1 MSLLNGKKEKLTI
14 SQELEEEQQRK
25 KELKIPEKEIVQIV
39 AKIIKSSN
47 SIQLGTIFSL
57 NNKQKKYIIVAGD
70 ENMIEKLDKD
80 MIEAMKNKE
89 KDRLTV
95 IRMVK
100 ASLKQ
105 EQIDHK
111 KEINDELL
119 IDVVNKQIKMR
130 KDSVAEFEKG
140 NRQDLIDKTQ
150 EEIKVLLA
158 YLPEQ
163 LSQEEV
169 EKIIDEIFAEVKP
182 EGPKDMGKVM
192 GLAQAKL
199 KGKADM
205 KEVSTIIR
213 GKLQ

>member
-1 MSLLNGKKEKLTI
+1 MVEKL
-14 SQELEEEQQRK
+14 E
-25 KELKIPEKEIVQIV
+25 
-39 AKIIKSSN
+39 
-47 SIQLGTIFSL
+47 
-57 NNKQKKYIIVAGD
+57 
-70 ENMIEKLDKD
+70 KD
-80 MIEAMKNKE
+80 MIEAMKNKD

-111 KEINDELL
+111 KEINDDLL

-130 KDSVAEFEKG
+130 KDSITEFEKG
-140 NRQDLIDKTQ
+140 NRQDLIEKTQ
-150 EEIKVLLA
+150 AEINVLLA

-163 LSQEEV
+163 LSKEEV
-169 EKIIDEIFAEVKP
+169 LKIIDEIFKEVNP

-192 GLAQAKL
+192 GLAQGKL

-213 GKLQ
+213 EKLQG

>member
-1 MSLLNGKKEKLTI
+1 MVE
-14 SQELEEEQQRK
+14 QLE
-25 KELKIPEKEIVQIV
+25 
-39 AKIIKSSN
+39 
-47 SIQLGTIFSL
+47 
-57 NNKQKKYIIVAGD
+57 
-70 ENMIEKLDKD
+70 KD
-80 MIEAMKNKE
+80 MIEAMKSKD

-111 KEINDELL
+111 KEINDDLL

-130 KDSVAEFEKG
+130 KDSIAEFEKG
-140 NRQDLIDKTQ
+140 GRQDLVDKTQ
-150 EEIKVLLA
+150 EEIDILMK

-163 LSQEEV
+163 LSSEEV
-169 EKIIDEIFAEVKP
+169 NKIIDEIFEEVKP
-182 EGPKDMGKVM
+182 EGQKDMGKVM
-192 GLAQAKL
+192 KEAQAKL

-213 GKLQ
+213 EKLQ

>member
-1 MSLLNGKKEKLTI
+1 MVEQLEKDMIAAMKAGEKEKLI
-14 SQELEEEQQRK
+14 
-25 KELKIPEKEIVQIV
+25 
-39 AKIIKSSN
+39 
-47 SIQLGTIFSL
+47 
-57 NNKQKKYIIVAGD
+57 
-70 ENMIEKLDKD
+70 
-80 MIEAMKNKE
+80 
-89 KDRLTV
+89 V

-100 ASLKQ
+100 AALKQ

-130 KDSVAEFEKG
+130 KDSIAEFEKG

-150 EEIKVLLA
+150 SEIDILLT

-163 LSQEEV
+163 LSSEEV
-169 EKIIDEIFAEVKP
+169 EKIINDIFEEVKP
-182 EGPKDMGKVM
+182 EGMKDMGKVM
-192 GLAQAKL
+192 GLAQGKL

-213 GKLQ
+213 NKLQ

>member
-1 MSLLNGKKEKLTI
+1 M
-14 SQELEEEQQRK
+14 
-25 KELKIPEKEIVQIV
+25 V
-39 AKIIKSSN
+39 
-47 SIQLGTIFSL
+47 
-57 NNKQKKYIIVAGD
+57 
-70 ENMIEKLDKD
+70 EKLDKD
-80 MIEAMKNKE
+80 MIAAMKNKE
-89 KDRLTV
+89 KDKLTV

-130 KDSVAEFEKG
+130 KDSITEFEKG
-140 NRQDLIDKTQ
+140 ERNDLIEKTQ
-150 EEIKVLLA
+150 YEIDILMN

-163 LSQEEV
+163 LSKEEV
-169 EKIIDEIFAEVKP
+169 LKIIEDIFDNVKP
-182 EGPKDMGKVM
+182 EGQKDMGKVM
-192 GLAQAKL
+192 KEAQTKL

-213 GKLQ
+213 EKLK

>member
-1 MSLLNGKKEKLTI
+1 MVEKL
-14 SQELEEEQQRK
+14 E
-25 KELKIPEKEIVQIV
+25 
-39 AKIIKSSN
+39 
-47 SIQLGTIFSL
+47 
-57 NNKQKKYIIVAGD
+57 
-70 ENMIEKLDKD
+70 KD
-80 MIEAMKNKE
+80 MIEAMKNKD

-111 KEINDELL
+111 KEINDDLL

-130 KDSVAEFEKG
+130 KDSISEFEKG
-140 NRQDLIDKTQ
+140 NRQDLIEKTQ
-150 EEIKVLLA
+150 AEIEVLLA

-163 LSQEEV
+163 LSKEEV
-169 EKIIDEIFAEVKP
+169 LKIIDEIFKEVNP

-192 GLAQAKL
+192 GLAQGKL

-213 GKLQ
+213 EKLQG

>member
-1 MSLLNGKKEKLTI
+1 
-14 SQELEEEQQRK
+14 
-25 KELKIPEKEIVQIV
+25 
-39 AKIIKSSN
+39 
-47 SIQLGTIFSL
+47 
-57 NNKQKKYIIVAGD
+57 
-70 ENMIEKLDKD
+70 MIEKLDKD
-80 MIEAMKNKE
+80 MVEAMKAQNKF
-89 KDRLTV
+89 RLTV

-100 ASLKQ
+100 GALKQ

-130 KDSVAEFEKG
+130 KDSITEFEKG
-140 NRQDLIDKTQ
+140 NRTDLIEKTQ
-150 EEIKVLLA
+150 QEIDILLE

-169 EKIIDEIFAEVKP
+169 EKIINDIFDEIKP
-182 EGPKDMGKVM
+182 EGMKDMGKVM
-192 GLAQAKL
+192 GVAQIEL

-213 GKLQ
+213 NKLQ